1 MWNPQDYTTHA
12 DRIADAFMSGLGM
25 GGTPL
30 IDLVEKTARDN
41 ALNPDQIRRLG
52 SITNR
57 AVFARKY
64 ARDKGQPD
72 RRVDFEL
79 VDNEDVI
86 GRIQGASK
94 TAGVAARPAS
104 YPDLPDPRAPHLA
117 KLAAEIPSPL
127 HAPSKPSAA
136 KRYATVAKIASELP
150 IELRILDES
159 WCGDVSEL
167 AASFGKTGA
176 QAHRDFELNALGV
189 LGAGVLVE
197 LNAVRDK
204 LAMPLIADDP
214 AKVAEAQAWVYG
226 VADEQTERLKRAMAT
241 REEYG
246 QAHAM
251 KAHVDQEKAD
261 LLKEFC
267 GG

>member
-12 DRIADAFMSGLGM
+12 DSIADAFMSGQGM

-41 ALNPDQIRRLG
+41 ALNPEQIRRLG

-64 ARDKGQPD
+64 AADAGKPD

-86 GRIQGASK
+86 GRIQGATK
-94 TAGVAARPAS
+94 TASVAVRPAS
-104 YPDLPDPRAPHLA
+104 YPDLPDPRAAGFA
-117 KLAAEIPSPL
+117 KFAAEIPSPL
-127 HAPSKPSAA
+127 HAPSKPSPA
-136 KRYATVAKIASELP
+136 KRYATIAKLASELP

-159 WCGDVSEL
+159 WCGDVAEL

-189 LGAGVLVE
+189 LGAGVVVE

-204 LAMPLIADDP
+204 LAMPLIPDDP
-214 AKVAEAQAWVYG
+214 AKYAQAQQFIYG
-226 VADEQTERLKRAMAT
+226 VPDEHTARLKRAMAT
-241 REEYG
+241 RDEYA
-246 QAHAM
+246 QAHTV
-251 KAHVDQEKAD
+251 KVHVDQEKTD
-261 LLKEFC
+261 LLKEIC